1 MEEQSR
7 LLEIFAERDRIANEL
22 LATVVR
28 QLFEAALAMESAAQA
43 ASDPNVRHRI
53 QDAVDIVDR
62 ALKASRVAVLG
73 MTSAES

>member
-1 MEEQSR
+1 
-7 LLEIFAERDRIANEL
+7 
-22 LATVVR
+22 
-28 QLFEAALAMESAAQA
+28 MESAAQA

-73 MTSAES
+73 MTSSDG